1 MDEILPLAQFITRHT
16 GLAPDEAV
24 GKRAIEL
31 LEVDRRV
38 IAGVLSQISAD
49 LLSGNAAE
57 ASRQLT
63 DAISVLRW
71 DGKPS

>member
-16 GLAPDEAV
+16 GLTPDEAI
-24 GKRAIEL
+24 GKRAMEL
-31 LEVDRRV
+31 LEADRFV

-57 ASRQLT
+57 ASRKLT
-63 DAISVLRW
+63 DAISTLRW